1 MWLPTPANADAN
13 ANAKF
18 MWLPTPADADANANA
33 EFMRLPATT
42 NDALS
47 NAVPNANDATNAS
60 ANESNAT
67 TTEVMSLV
75 IKENCWKWES
85 AKGDFFMKYY
95 EDVYIAQKV
104 KTIHKKLKSIQ
115 FPYHLNVE
123 KNGDTHILKQSWY
136 EGRSADFSKVS
147 DQQKTLQALQ
157 ALHQTNEQIRWQEID
172 LLPYYDL
179 REKWYRRFER
189 FIEHERELKVLLRDD
204 YKKIVTMASDALNRI
219 DGIST
224 ELEERTLLHG
234 DVVHH
239 NFMFGKD
246 DVKLVDFDLA
256 AMGERTDELILW
268 LHRVLPNVGYDLK
281 SVMQEHSYLQHVRQ
295 KAHFLLFPNE
305 IMREA
310 LFYLKLSP
318 RQKQGTYPFIK
329 KFSGDV
335 LRHEKKL
342 TQMVLELA

>member
-1 MWLPTPANADAN
+1 MWLPTPTNATSD
-13 ANAKF
+13 
-18 MWLPTPADADANANA
+18 ANA
-33 EFMRLPATT
+33 EFMRLPTST
-42 NDALS
+42 DALS
-47 NAVPNANDATNAS
+47 NAVPNADADDATDAS
-60 ANESNAT
+60 TNESDAT
-67 TTEVMSLV
+67 SAEVMSLV

-95 EDVYIAQKV
+95 EDVYTAQKV

-123 KNGDTHILKQSWY
+123 KNGDTHILKQRWY
-136 EGRSADFSKVS
+136 EGRSADFSKRS
-147 DQQKTLQALQ
+147 DQQKTLEALK

-204 YKKIVTMASDALNRI
+204 YKKIVTMASGALNRI

-239 NFMFGKD
+239 NFMFGKE

-256 AMGERTDELILW
+256 AIGKRTDELILW
-268 LHRVLPNVGYDLK
+268 LHRVLPHVDYDLK
-281 SVMQEHSYLQHVRQ
+281 SVMQAHPYLQHAQQ
-295 KAHFLLFPNE
+295 KVHFLLYPNE

-310 LFYLKLSP
+310 LFYLKLPP
-318 RQKQGTYPFIK
+318 RQKQGCYPFIK

-342 TQMVLELA
+342 KQMVLELA